1 MNKVQNILFVILFLG
16 LGVLY
21 FLHFKSSSN
30 APKVSLNPTQ
40 GDLKNASGTNAVFI
54 NTDTFFAKYTVY
66 KNLEKEV
73 EESQKSAQTNLQ
85 SKMKSL
91 EADYMKLMQDA
102 QSGKI
107 TPQQAQ
113 AKEKEMVAR
122 KQALD
127 NESQKV
133 MKSITDKG
141 TKASD
146 DLQKTLKEYFEKNKS
161 KYNCD
166 YVMGYQKAGGV
177 LYVDPAL
184 DITNLVLEDLNK

>member
-1 MNKVQNILFVILFLG
+1 MNKIQNILFAILFLG
-16 LGVLY
+16 LGILY
-21 FLHFKSSSN
+21 FLHFKSNQGPS
-30 APKVSLNPTQ
+30 VSLNPTKSDMQ
-40 GDLKNASGTNAVFI
+40 NAAGSRAVFI
-54 NTDTFFAKYTVY
+54 NTDSFFSKYTVY

-73 EESQKSAQTNLQ
+73 EASQKAAQVNLQ
-85 SKMKSL
+85 GKMKAL

-102 QSGKI
+102 QTGKI

-113 AKEKEMVAR
+113 AKEQDMVKR
-122 KQALD
+122 KQVLD
-127 NESQKV
+127 AESQNV
-133 MKSITDKG
+133 MKNISDKG

-177 LYVDPAL
+177 LYVNPAL
-184 DITNLVLEDLNK
+184 DITNQVLEDLNNK